1 MSLETIITEE
11 MKNAMKTGDKIRL
24 ETVRSIRAS
33 ILEFKTSGAGREM
46 NEEDE
51 MKILKNQAKKRRDA
65 IDMYEK
71 AGRAELLEKEKQEL
85 AIIEEF
91 LPQQMTEDEAKV
103 IIAKLIAD
111 SGATDMKDLGKV
123 MGAAMKELKGKAD
136 GGLVQKIVKELL
148 GTN

>member
-1 MSLETIITEE
+1 MSLETIISEE
-11 MKNAMKTGDKIRL
+11 MKNAMKSGDKVRL
-24 ETVRSIRAS
+24 DTVRSIRAS
-33 ILEFKTSGAGREM
+33 ILEFKTSGAGRDM

-71 AGRAELLEKEKQEL
+71 AGRAELLEKEKLEL
-85 AIIEEF
+85 VIIEEF
-91 LPQQMTEDEAKV
+91 LPQQMSEDEAKV
-103 IIAKLIAD
+103 IIAKLISD
-111 SGATDMKDLGKV
+111 SGATDMKDMGKV